1 MDESKTFSSVI
12 HFRKENLKIRIKE
25 VDQYIEVGVF
35 QLWVFNYVAKIMTAK
50 PDPTQRRR
58 EATNIATDHW
68 SNGSSLYSGMS
79 GPFPTA
85 IDALVFKTS
94 GICIYL
100 LVLGIDLHLSALFA
114 CKLEG

>member
-1 MDESKTFSSVI
+1 MVNILFI
-12 HFRKENLKIRIKE
+12 FHFRQENLKIRIKE
-25 VDQYIEVGVF
+25 VDQYIVE
-35 QLWVFNYVAKIMTAK
+35 WVCFNFEFKIMTAK